1 MEFIEYPF
9 FARNLSLLRDD
20 DEYLELQLH
29 LMERPES
36 GVVIPG
42 SGGLRKLRWAGSR
55 RGKRGG
61 LRLIYYY
68 VTAEGE
74 ILLLHLYAKNEMENL
89 DAAMTKQLK
98 QQVTDHLT

>member
-1 MEFIEYPF
+1 VEFIEYPLF
-9 FARNLSLLRDD
+9 TRNLSLLRDD
-20 DEYLELQLH
+20 DGYLELQLH

-42 SGGLRKLRWAGSR
+42 SGGLRKLRWAGSG

-74 ILLLHLYAKNEMENL
+74 ILLLHLYAKNETENL

-98 QQVTDHLT
+98 QHVTDHLT

>member
-1 MEFIEYPF
+1 MEFIEYPLF
-9 FARNLSLLRDD
+9 TRNLSLLRDD
-20 DEYLELQLH
+20 DGYLELQLH

-42 SGGLRKLRWAGSR
+42 SGGLRKLRWAGSG

-74 ILLLHLYAKNEMENL
+74 ILLLHLYAKNETENL

-98 QQVTDHLT
+98 QHVTDHLT